1 MVFSAPEMTTVSKP
15 KRNPASADV
24 SDQKKTRAFIEGRNL
39 MSASHDKRIV
49 DATQMLGVRPGVR
62 ATSCELKL
70 PRLTVYK
77 DIGRELPK
85 QLEEMR
91 SQMVTMPES
100 NCGVGGGA
108 TAPYLG
114 FNFANASFTRGAKGE
129 SGASFKYSSYSLA
142 ISSSWPFPVSACAT
156 IKCEIANC
164 LWSGSEGT
172 LRALARARALS
183 PFCSSVLASTMRIC
197 ALFGWLATDR
207 SRYGSASLVLY
218 VLLIELTQIEIG
230 L

>member
-1 MVFSAPEMTTVSKP
+1 
-15 KRNPASADV
+15 
-24 SDQKKTRAFIEGRNL
+24 

-62 ATSCELKL
+62 ATSCELKP

-114 FNFANASFTRGAKGE
+114 FSFANVSFTRGAKGE
-129 SGASFKYSSYSLA
+129 SGASFKYSAYSLA
-142 ISSSWPFPVSACAT
+142 ISSSWPLPVSACAT

-164 LWSGSEGT
+164 LWLGREGT
-172 LRALARARALS
+172 LRALPRARSVS
-183 PFCSSVLASTMRIC
+183 PFCSSTLASAVRIC
-197 ALFGWLATDR
+197 AFFGWSAAVR
-207 SRYGSASLVLY
+207 SKY
-218 VLLIELTQIEIG
+218 
-230 L
+230 